1 MLDDLK
7 EIHNR
12 DTADAFG
19 IVQKQA
25 QQLAHS
31 FGLPAIDISDI
42 TNIVYAGMGSSP
54 LAAQMSLLWPGY
66 KLPFEIIRQYDLPQ
80 YVSQRTLCIAASYSG
95 NTEETLSAVK
105 QAQERG
111 AAIVVITAGG
121 KLAEMARS
129 QGYPLALLPQVV
141 QPRYAALYNFKAIL
155 EVLEKA
161 GLVSDSLVQLEL
173 ASAIAMLDAAI
184 AGWRPEVPTGKNP
197 AKQLAQELMGR
208 SVVIYSGP
216 LMVPAAYKWKIAI
229 NENAKQLAWY
239 NTLPEFNHNEFMGW
253 TEQPVDRPYAVIDIR
268 SSLEHA
274 RVLKR
279 FEVSERLLSG
289 RRPAP
294 IIVRPEGKGALQQLL
309 WTLALGDYVSLY
321 LGILNGLYPTPVE
334 LVEKFK
340 KEMEA

>member
-253 TEQPVDRPYAVIDIR
+253 TEQPVDKPYAVIDIR
-268 SSLEHA
+268 SDL
-274 RVLKR
+274 
-279 FEVSERLLSG
+279 
-289 RRPAP
+289 
-294 IIVRPEGKGALQQLL
+294 
-309 WTLALGDYVSLY
+309 
-321 LGILNGLYPTPVE
+321 
-334 LVEKFK
+334 
-340 KEMEA
+340 